1 MMWLPDSSS
10 TLEKENRQAMSML
23 PDFRQETYFSEWEF
37 AARYHLT
44 ASDAQ
49 TISLP
54 ELLELA
60 DEDGRTRWESLQLG
74 YTETHG
80 LPALREAIAGT
91 YDHVS
96 AEEILCFAGAEEA
109 LYLAMQVL
117 LDPGDH
123 AVVLTPNY
131 QAADT
136 VPLSICE
143 VTGVALRPEDNWA
156 LSLEALKAACARTP
170 AWSR

>member
-1 MMWLPDSSS
+1 
-10 TLEKENRQAMSML
+10 
-23 PDFRQETYFSEWEF
+23 
-37 AARYHLT
+37 
-44 ASDAQ
+44 
-49 TISLP
+49 
-54 ELLELA
+54 
-60 DEDGRTRWESLQLG
+60 
-74 YTETHG
+74 
-80 LPALREAIAGT
+80 
-91 YDHVS
+91 
-96 AEEILCFAGAEEA
+96 
-109 LYLAMQVL
+109 MQVL
-117 LDPGDH
+117 LNPGDQ